1 MVSFG
6 LPKKVRT
13 DGGGENVDVWEYMI
27 HQRGDAGIIVGSSV
41 HNVRIERLWRDVRRA
56 VLDPFRDTGLRRR
69 EFWILTMM

>member
-1 MVSFG
+1 
-6 LPKKVRT
+6 
-13 DGGGENVDVWEYMI
+13 MI